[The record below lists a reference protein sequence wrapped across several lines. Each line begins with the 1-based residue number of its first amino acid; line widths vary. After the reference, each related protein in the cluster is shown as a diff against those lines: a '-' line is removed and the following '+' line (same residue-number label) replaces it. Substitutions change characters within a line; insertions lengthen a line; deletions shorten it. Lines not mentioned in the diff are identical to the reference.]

1 MMVYFRLVTTTL
13 STCWSVFKDAPLSSW
28 VQSDVLKVPDT
39 RCATRCVTRC
49 FTICAFKRFLLLLS
63 LVQKYPGLVIFQ
75 INFIV
80 KDQGGSIFKIILL
93 DVDYT
98 RMFELILGELVD
110 EFICIGPSAHL
121 VSPVSTVHEDWNGH
135 FRWKGKSRW
144 LILTWSNQSAQ
155 MAISKIFVLLNT
167 WIVYFQ
173 LLTAN
178 HLHLAFAFT
187 INFDRGRRC
196 LYQSAI
202 PLNKTS
208 EFFCA

>member
-1 MMVYFRLVTTTL
+1 MYPYNRVYLSGYTTMDT
-13 STCWSVFKDAPLSSW
+13 SHHCPK
-28 VQSDVLKVPDT
+28 QSF
-39 RCATRCVTRC
+39 A
-49 FTICAFKRFLLLLS
+49 
-63 LVQKYPGLVIFQ
+63 QKYPGLAIFQ

-80 KDQGGSIFKIILL
+80 KDLGGKYIQ
-93 DVDYT
+93 DH
-98 RMFELILGELVD
+98 LIRCRIHKNVWIDSRWIGWWI
-110 EFICIGPSAHL
+110 ICIGPSAHL

-196 LYQSAI
+196 LYESAI